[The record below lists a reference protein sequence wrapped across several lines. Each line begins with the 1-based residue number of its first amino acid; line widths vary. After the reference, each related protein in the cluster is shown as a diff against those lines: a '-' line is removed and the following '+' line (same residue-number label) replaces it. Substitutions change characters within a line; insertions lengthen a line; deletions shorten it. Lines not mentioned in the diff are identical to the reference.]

1 MAGKPVEGRKKIP
14 RRGNETHKRAYFSEK
29 SLGQMIAV
37 ANRAYTKV
45 ISCGSQN
52 VQRKSIFLLK
62 REREFIA
69 MRLILTYVTV
79 PFFNPY
85 NLFSHFLF
93 LFSLFLYSS
102 WSSPPPPPK
111 PLCNWGFGWYIKITF
126 LPSFASQIPK
136 VARKKGGGELVRVP
150 KNETTVVNF
159 APQYDRI
166 RC

>member
-1 MAGKPVEGRKKIP
+1 MAGKPLEGRKKIP

-52 VQRKSIFLLK
+52 VQRKSISLLK

-85 NLFSHFLF
+85 NLFSHFF
-93 LFSLFLYSS
+93 LLIFCFYFCFLYFFT
-102 WSSPPPPPK
+102 PPDLVLLHHRNPSATGVLVDTLKSHSFPHLLHK
-111 PLCNWGFGWYIKITF
+111 F
-126 LPSFASQIPK
+126 LK
-136 VARKKGGGELVRVP
+136 
-150 KNETTVVNF
+150 
-159 APQYDRI
+159 
-166 RC
+166 